1 MIKVT
6 KGLSKQI
13 ISNLDQYF
21 PQTQIINNSNI
32 LNVKE
37 FLMKF
42 YASSTTYEY
51 RINEILKLC
60 EFYGENKVLKNEYIS
75 FD

>member
-13 ISNLDQYF
+13 ISNLEQYF
-21 PQTQIINNSNI
+21 PQTQIIKNSNI
-32 LNVKE
+32 FNVKE

-42 YASSTTYEY
+42 GLSSPTYEY
-51 RINEILKLC
+51 GINEILELC
-60 EFYGENKVLKNEYIS
+60 EF
-75 FD
+75 